1 MWQGHIQTSDGNK
14 DWGCLPNNYKTVG
27 YSASSV
33 TGVSGLSGHEFE
45 SISLPQFS
53 YQKGG
58 WGGMGDFSDAT
69 LAVNWDLK
77 PQLKVYS

>member
-1 MWQGHIQTSDGNK
+1 M
-14 DWGCLPNNYKTVG
+14 G

-53 YQKGG
+53 YQTGG
-58 WGGMGDFSDAT
+58 GRGGMGDFSDTT
-69 LAVNWDLK
+69 LAVN
-77 PQLKVYS
+77 